1 MSIVVTYTC
10 DRCGHQQTDD
20 TQMWHIGLKVEHLP
34 KPAKFDYWELDAAP
48 MWCRECVDSLQLLGF
63 RPKQIKENPPPVE
76 ITLEEK
82 IREVMREEIEAATGA
97 RA

>member
-20 TQMWHIGLKVEHLP
+20 TQMWRIGLKVEHLP
-34 KPAKFDYWELDAAP
+34 KPAKFDYWELNAAP
-48 MWCRECVDSLQLLGF
+48 MWCRECVDQLQLLGF
-63 RPKQIKENPPPVE
+63 KPNSTKEIPATVE

-82 IREVMREEIEAATGA
+82 IREIIREEIEAATGA
-97 RA
+97 LA